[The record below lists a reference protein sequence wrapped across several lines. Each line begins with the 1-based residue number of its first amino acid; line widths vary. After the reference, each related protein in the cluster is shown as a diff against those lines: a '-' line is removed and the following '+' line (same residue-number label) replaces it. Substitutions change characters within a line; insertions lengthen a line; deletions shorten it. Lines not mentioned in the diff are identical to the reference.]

1 MNFHTE
7 PRMSHFAPPPFP
19 SIQPTLQTVRLILRP
34 MTETDAP
41 AVQLLASDR
50 EVAHTTLNIPHPYPE
65 GAAAAWIRTQASA
78 FAHGDLAVF
87 GIELQQG
94 GELVGTCGLRLE
106 AGHSRAEIGYW
117 IGREYW
123 GRGVATEAAHAVVEY
138 AFAHLRL
145 RRVYAHHYSRN
156 PASGT
161 VLTKVGM
168 RHEGRMREHIL
179 KWGVH
184 EDIELYGILHHEF
197 TTGAILASTPAL
209 R

>member
-1 MNFHTE
+1 MTPHDE

-34 MTETDAP
+34 LTGADAP

-50 EVAHTTLNIPHPYPE
+50 EVARSTLNIPHPYPE
-65 GAAAAWIRTQASA
+65 GAAAAWIRTHPAA

-117 IGREYW
+117 IGRDFW
-123 GRGVATEAAHAVVEY
+123 GRGVATEAARAVVEY
-138 AFAHLRL
+138 AFAHLQL
-145 RRVYAHHYSRN
+145 RRVHAHHYSRN
-156 PASGT
+156 PASGA
-161 VLTKVGM
+161 VLAKIGM
-168 RHEGRMREHIL
+168 RHEGRMREHVF

-184 EDIELYGILHHEF
+184 EDIDLYGILRDEF
-197 TTGAILASTPAL
+197 TGGAILASTPAL